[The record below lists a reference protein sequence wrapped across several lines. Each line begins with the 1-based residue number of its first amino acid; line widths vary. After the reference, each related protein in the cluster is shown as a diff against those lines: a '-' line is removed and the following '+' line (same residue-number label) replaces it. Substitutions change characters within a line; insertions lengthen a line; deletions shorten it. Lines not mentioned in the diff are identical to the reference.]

1 MLRDRG
7 SDVVGRDVVWKVG
20 KLRTGRRARPT
31 AGKRGGEWEGRKN
44 KKKRTW
50 EREDGRVEKKLLRER
65 RWGEECGGGVGA
77 LGHRHDRST

>member
-1 MLRDRG
+1 M
-7 SDVVGRDVVWKVG
+7 SDVTLFGRLESCERAGERGLQQVSG
-20 KLRTGRRARPT
+20 AGSGR
-31 AGKRGGEWEGRKN
+31 GRKN